1 MAGAAVPL
9 TLSEILRQPD
19 TWDEA
24 AAAVSQRAAQARSLI
39 QSGAPD
45 LCLFSGCGT
54 SYYLSIA
61 AAAFFQELTGLP
73 SRAVPASELILRA
86 DSYLVKGRKALLVS
100 FSRSGETTE
109 TVVAARLHK
118 SRRSGPVI
126 AVTCNDQD
134 ALGQEADLHIPI
146 PGAGDRSV
154 VMTSSFT
161 SMLLA
166 AELMGALA
174 ADQRE
179 RAEDLKR
186 LSGLL
191 RAQLERQRSFGE
203 TLGQDTSHQKFIF
216 LGLAPFFGLASEAML
231 KLKEMTQVPCEAYSP
246 LEFRHGPISIVEPGT
261 LAVLLGSDRGD
272 RHELDVLRD
281 VRSLGGRTMLVTDEV
296 PNGAA
301 DLGYAV
307 GSGLADT
314 VRGLLYMP
322 LLQCLAYYR
331 AMARG
336 QDPDR
341 PQHLNRV
348 VTLDAAS
355 LGRE

>member
-1 MAGAAVPL
+1 M
-9 TLSEILRQPD
+9 
-19 TWDEA
+19 
-24 AAAVSQRAAQARSLI
+24 SQRAAQAKKLI
-39 QSGAPD
+39 ESGTPEV
-45 LCLFSGCGT
+45 CLFAGCGT

-61 AAAFFQELTGLP
+61 AAAFFQELTGMP
-73 SRAVPASELILRA
+73 SRAVPASELILRP
-86 DSYLVKGRKALLVS
+86 DSYLVKGRKALLVA

-109 TVVAARLHK
+109 TVVAAQFHR
-118 SRRSGPVI
+118 SRGSGPVI

-166 AELMGALA
+166 AELLA
-174 ADQRE
+174 ALTADRRE
-179 RAEDLKR
+179 GAEALSR
-186 LSGLL
+186 LPGLL
-191 RAQLERQRSFGE
+191 RSQLEHQRSFGE
-203 TLGQDTSHQKFIF
+203 SLGRDASHQKFIF
-216 LGLAPFFGLASEAML
+216 LGMAPFFGLASEAML

-246 LEFRHGPISIVEPGT
+246 LEFRHGPISVAEPGT
-261 LAVLLGSDRGD
+261 LAVLLGSDRGG

-281 VRSLGGRTMLVTDEV
+281 VRSLGGRTMVVAGEV
-296 PNGAA
+296 PDGAA

-307 GSGLADT
+307 GSGLPDF
-314 VRGLLYMP
+314 VRGPLYMP
-322 LLQCLAYYR
+322 LMQCLAYYR

-348 VTLDAAS
+348 VTLDAAT